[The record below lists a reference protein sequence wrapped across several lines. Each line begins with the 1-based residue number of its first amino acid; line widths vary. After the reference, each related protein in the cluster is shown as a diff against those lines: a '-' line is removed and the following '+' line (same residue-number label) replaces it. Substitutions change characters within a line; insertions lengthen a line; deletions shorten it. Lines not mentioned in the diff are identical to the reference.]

1 MNKTI
6 TLSPLSRVEGDLK
19 IYIDVEDNQV
29 TEARVSGI
37 LFRGFENLL
46 LRRDPMDALVFSP
59 RICGICSIGQSL
71 AASKLLR
78 QFYQAKMPDN
88 AFWIFNTIMGA
99 EMIMNHLTHFYLL
112 FGVDLT
118 NARYKDLQGYDSISK
133 RFNSR
138 TGSAFINVFQ
148 ARKKILELIPCI
160 FMISIGKNHFSLS
173 VILQG

>member
-88 AFWIFNTIMGA
+88 AFWIFNTISC
-99 EMIMNHLTHFYLL
+99 EKHI
-112 FGVDLT
+112 
-118 NARYKDLQGYDSISK
+118 
-133 RFNSR
+133 FN
-138 TGSAFINVFQ
+138 FFQ
-148 ARKKILELIPCI
+148 KKFQNNL
-160 FMISIGKNHFSLS
+160 GKKE
-173 VILQG
+173 